1 MPDMTREGMIY
12 LDLFLIHLA
21 VLKFLFSEGQWKSLE

>member
-1 MPDMTREGMIY
+1 MVREGVIY

-21 VLKFLFSEGQWKSLE
+21 VLKFLLSEDQYQSLG